1 MRLALLAT
9 ALLCLGGCVES
20 APPPPATPQ
29 HTVLDDQ
36 IKAIERA
43 EQVEDELIQQ
53 QQAQDKA
60 MEEQGG

>member
-29 HTVLDDQ
+29 PTVLDDQ
-36 IKAIERA
+36 IKAIERGQEFRSPFHVA
-43 EQVEDELIQQ
+43 W
-53 QQAQDKA
+53 
-60 MEEQGG
+60 

>member
-20 APPPPATPQ
+20 APPAPPPPQ
-29 HTVLDDQ
+29 PTVLDDQ
-36 IKAIERA
+36 FKAIDRA
-43 EQVEDELIQQ
+43 EQVEDDLIQQ